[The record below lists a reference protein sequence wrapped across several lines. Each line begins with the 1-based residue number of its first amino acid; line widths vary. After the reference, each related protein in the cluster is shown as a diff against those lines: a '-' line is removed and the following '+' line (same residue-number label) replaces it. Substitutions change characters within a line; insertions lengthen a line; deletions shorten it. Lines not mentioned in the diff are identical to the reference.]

1 MENLSH
7 CRRIL
12 VEEIKNSR
20 EKLLIRKKKLHDYDL
35 HWHDCFEIELILD
48 GEASQVLN
56 GEEYPLH
63 PGDIYML
70 NPTDFHSVKSE
81 NATVYN
87 LMFGDGI
94 LDKDFLQQIMDINT
108 PLLFHLDEKEFSN
121 AKILIGQM
129 LEEFEKDENY
139 SDTYIKNILECLFI
153 LILRKTKFRFD
164 MTGAEYDHNLQKA
177 LLYIHSHFR
186 ENPTMASVAEYAGF
200 NYNYFSGLFKI
211 ITGKAYKEYLTALR
225 LDYAKKLVISSNIPI
240 TEVCYASGFN
250 SLTNFLR
257 VFKLQYG
264 ISPGE
269 MRKEHLRK

>member
-1 MENLSH
+1 MESLSH

-12 VEEIKNSR
+12 VEDIKNSR

-48 GEASQVLN
+48 GEASQILN
-56 GEEYPLH
+56 GEEYSLY

-70 NPTDFHSVKSE
+70 NPTDFHSVKSK

-94 LDKDFLQQIMDINT
+94 LDKDFLQKIMEINT

-164 MTGAEYDHNLQKA
+164 ISSAEYDHNLQKA

-186 ENPTMASVAEYAGF
+186 ENPTMTSVAEYAGF
-200 NYNYFSGLFKI
+200 NYNYFSGLFKSV
-211 ITGKAYKEYLTALR
+211 TGKAYKEYLTALR

-240 TEVCYASGFN
+240 TEICYASGFN

-257 VFKLQYG
+257 VFKLQYK

-269 MRKEHLRK
+269 MRKEHLKK